1 MAYLKELFQKETTKR
16 ILFFVGLVF
25 FFYVIRSMFNLFLLT
40 FLFTFLVNSFQ
51 NFILKR
57 FKNVSPVKEK
67 FITILLYVTIG
78 STIVLMIVKFIPV
91 FIDQTVAII
100 DQFTDIFNSDSSNI
114 KKYIVP
120 MIEQIDLRNY
130 IKSGVGATLQL
141 ATNIGTWSID
151 IFIAF
156 MLSMFFILEKKKVL
170 MFLKRFEQSKISGIY
185 KYMSYF
191 GQSFLNS
198 FGKVLQAQILIAM
211 ANSLLSVIMLYILG
225 FPKLLSLGIMIFFL
239 SLIPVAGVIIS
250 LVPLSILAFNI
261 GGFTKVISIIIMI
274 LGIHG
279 FESYALNPKLMSAK
293 VELPIFFTFVILIVS
308 EHFIGVWGLLIGIP
322 IVMFIL
328 DLLDVKKS

>member
-16 ILFFVGLVF
+16 ILFFLGLVF

-57 FKNVSPVKEK
+57 FKNVSPAKEK

-156 MLSMFFILEKKKVL
+156 MLSMFFTLEKKKVL

-185 KYMSYF
+185 KYMNYF

-261 GGFTKVISIIIMI
+261 GGFTKVISVIIMI